1 MKALAGT
8 AFALTVLL
16 STSAFAGSESDHL
29 GRPVMERSVHTSL
42 LANYTAI
49 ASSSE
54 AAQKVTVAKSTD
66 PARNVYSG
74 K

>member
-1 MKALAGT
+1 MKVLAGT

-16 STSAFAGSESDHL
+16 STSAFASSESDHL
-29 GRPVMERSVHTSL
+29 GRAVIERSAHTSP
-42 LANYTAI
+42 LANFTATT
-49 ASSSE
+49 SGSV
-54 AAQKVTVAKSTD
+54 QKVAVAKSTD